1 MMTQSPL
8 LVEKKREALKQA
20 LVALSEQVEFALR
33 QSLEALR
40 GKDPALARAIVAGD
54 PAINRQRR
62 ILEQEG
68 LLVLAAYQP
77 AGLDLRT
84 IAASLELVSELERI
98 ADYAADVARI
108 LLFHADEQFPGVL
121 VEHVADLGDVAVT
134 MFCDAMALYGRGGG
148 DVTTARALA
157 ARDDQVDALQRE
169 MINAI
174 VVLIRDDSQAAAPGI
189 ALSWIAHNYERVADR
204 ATNIAERV
212 VYIATGETPDLD

>member
-1 MMTQSPL
+1 MTQSPL

-20 LVALSEQVEFALR
+20 LVALGERVEVALR
-33 QSLEALR
+33 KSLDALR
-40 GKDPALARAIVAGD
+40 GQDLVLSREIVAGD

-84 IAASLELVSELERI
+84 IAASLEMVSELERI

-121 VEHVADLGDVAVT
+121 VEHVADLGAAAVA
-134 MFCDAMALYGRGGG
+134 MFCDAMAVYERGGG
-148 DVTTARALA
+148 DATSARAVA
-157 ARDDQVDALQRE
+157 ARDDQVDVLQRE
-169 MINAI
+169 MVDAI
-174 VVLIRDDSQAAAPGI
+174 VALIRDDPQAAAPGI

-212 VYIATGETPDLD
+212 VYIATGEISDLD

>member
-1 MMTQSPL
+1 MSQSPL

-20 LVALSEQVEFALR
+20 LVALGEQVEFALR
-33 QSLEALR
+33 KSLAALR
-40 GKDPALARAIVAGD
+40 GQDLDLARDVVDGD
-54 PAINRQRR
+54 AAINRQRR

-84 IAASLELVSELERI
+84 IAASLEMVSELERI

-108 LLFHADEQFPGVL
+108 LLFHADEPFPDAL
-121 VEHVADLGDVAVT
+121 VEHVADLGDAAVA
-134 MFCDAMALYGRGGG
+134 MFCDAMAAYERGGAG
-148 DVTTARALA
+148 ATIARAVA

-169 MINAI
+169 IIDAI
-174 VVLIRDDSQAAAPGI
+174 VVLIRDDPQAAAPGM

-204 ATNIAERV
+204 GTNIAERV